1 MLPKTLQASA
11 LVTSKLVQ
19 ELYGST
25 LTWIVALCASNQLLG
40 SIERS
45 LVKWGMHFL
54 TVIRLVAC
62 ETSQT
67 VLRQK
72 DLALVNVSHVGLH
85 DDPSGRKGTA
95 KHQACRANSGMIRM
109 YSCVSVW

>member
-1 MLPKTLQASA
+1 MLPKALQASA
-11 LVTSKLVQ
+11 SMTLVQ
-19 ELYGST
+19 ELYGSP

-67 VLRQK
+67 KRFSISK
-72 DLALVNVSHVGLH
+72 CESRGPA
-85 DDPSGRKGTA
+85 
-95 KHQACRANSGMIRM
+95 
-109 YSCVSVW
+109 

>member
-45 LVKWGMHFL
+45 LVKWGMHFF
-54 TVIRLVAC
+54 
-62 ETSQT
+62 
-67 VLRQK
+67 
-72 DLALVNVSHVGLH
+72 GL
-85 DDPSGRKGTA
+85 
-95 KHQACRANSGMIRM
+95 
-109 YSCVSVW
+109 